1 MLHPQD
7 EAPLVILVAE
17 DDTLVRLLANNMLT
31 DADYRVVEAQ
41 DGQEALA
48 ILAEQNTVRALLT
61 DVNMP
66 HMDGLALANIVR
78 ERWPH
83 IGVVITSG
91 KPMPSGL
98 PAGARFISKPY
109 RPEDVLQELKAAIAE
124 TADLHVGVERVSP
137 PSSSPEGWSGSV

>member
-1 MLHPQD
+1 MSNSKDDTPV
-7 EAPLVILVAE
+7 VILVAE
-17 DDTLVRLLANNMLT
+17 DETLVRLVANDMLAE
-31 DADYRVVEAQ
+31 ADYGVVEAQ

-48 ILAEQNTVRALLT
+48 ILSKHNTVRAIFT

-66 HMDGLALANIVR
+66 HVDGLALAKIVR

-91 KPMPSGL
+91 RPLGSAL

-109 RPEDVLQELKAAIAE
+109 RHEDVLQELKAVITE
-124 TADLHVGVERVSP
+124 TADMHAVTGGMSR
-137 PSSSPEGWSGSV
+137 SSSASKAM